1 MTLKYHIKPDIVTYW
16 DVMKKKIMA
25 TRERMMQIMFET
37 DNVLDMYMI
46 IQTVLSPF
54 ALIRMT
60 DLVMDP
66 ADDVCVTIPVSIS
79 YALPH
84 TTLRLDLAGR
94 DPQEYLMKI
103 TSEVEYSF
111 DTTTESEI
119 VYDIK
124 EKMYHI
130 VFDYGTKLKIA
141 AENSDMEKTYE
152 ITDGNIITD
161 DTERSR
167 RQKVLFQANLSRGN
181 KTFQAVDSFESRVF
195 RLLFTVDPGRH
206 CHSCI
211 FFVRTETSQWRA
223 QCKPKP
229 RHQRT
234 QTEAQ
239 RKEDDRYLF
248 QETRYKIIMVENCK
262 NIIEGMNEDRYETL
276 HMTGYVKTFS
286 GKTI

>member
-1 MTLKYHIKPDIVTYW
+1 MSVTSRRTNQRGVLTLKYHIEPDIVTYW
-16 DVMKKKIMA
+16 DVMKKKIKA
-25 TRERMMQIMFET
+25 ERERMTQIMFET

-60 DLVMDP
+60 DLVVDP
-66 ADDVCVTIPVSIS
+66 ADDVLLTIPVSIS

-94 DPQEYLMKI
+94 DPEEYLMKI

-119 VYDIK
+119 VYDNK

-130 VFDYGTKLKIA
+130 VFNYGTKLKIA
-141 AENSDMEKTYE
+141 ADNSNMEKTYE

-167 RQKVLFQANLSRGN
+167 RQKVLFQANLSR
-181 KTFQAVDSFESRVF
+181 
-195 RLLFTVDPGRH
+195 
-206 CHSCI
+206 
-211 FFVRTETSQWRA
+211 
-223 QCKPKP
+223 
-229 RHQRT
+229 
-234 QTEAQ
+234 
-239 RKEDDRYLF
+239 
-248 QETRYKIIMVENCK
+248 
-262 NIIEGMNEDRYETL
+262 
-276 HMTGYVKTFS
+276 
-286 GKTI
+286 